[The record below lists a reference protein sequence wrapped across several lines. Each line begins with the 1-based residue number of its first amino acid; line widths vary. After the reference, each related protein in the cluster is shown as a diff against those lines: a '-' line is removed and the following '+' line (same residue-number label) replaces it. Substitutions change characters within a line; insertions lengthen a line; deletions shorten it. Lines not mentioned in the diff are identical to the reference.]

1 MSKYDDLKTQI
12 KELNEKCHNR
22 IKNDIEE
29 TKNRNSTEYIVI
41 RNYLQKKSFYI
52 EDLSELTKNTSRN
65 ITDLLKKLKFI
76 RFKQKKLIIQHKRLN
91 WLRRLIEDFIV
102 FLNYPIN
109 KKSSRSIKIINYFI
123 KNQKLDPRDF
133 KIALAGVIEFK
144 PENHKFFTE
153 DELENMSSIIR
164 NASWGMSM
172 YYFRQLYLIYLERYP
187 EIQSIQLDSIESE
200 KDDKE
205 NAESDDVIAEIEEID
220 IKELVNENEKLS
232 EDLSESRAAFDFIAM
247 QYEDLKSK
255 LEESKKDVYDKVLVK
270 IFKNFNSVENNN
282 VLDAF
287 FIAKFT
293 LNKLKQSG
301 WKPSPPE
308 LNSALYMFN
317 LFSEFFKRQG
327 LITRYDIEERIEI
340 SLENVDDFDYK
351 GTDIIEG
358 VKVTAKVL
366 SPAWYLNDNKISKAS
381 IVEIKNK
388 EE

>member
-340 SLENVDDFDYK
+340 ILENVDDFDYK

-358 VKVTAKVL
+358 VKVKAKVL
-366 SPAWYLNDNKISKAS
+366 SPVWYHNDNKVSTATILAT
-381 IVEIKNK
+381 KNI
-388 EE
+388 ED